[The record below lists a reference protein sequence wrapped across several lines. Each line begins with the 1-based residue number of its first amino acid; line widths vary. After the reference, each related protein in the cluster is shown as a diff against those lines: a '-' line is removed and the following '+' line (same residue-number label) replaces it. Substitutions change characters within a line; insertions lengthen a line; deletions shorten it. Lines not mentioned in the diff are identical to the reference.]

1 MKVKIKDLEY
11 VIVEETDGDNVF
23 CDKITDGQSQM
34 RLGYRGG
41 EQMLTVEEIARF
53 IEEDNSSERK
63 MLARTGMKYYEAE
76 HDIRNYRIF
85 YYNSDG
91 QLVEDTT
98 RSNVKI
104 SHPFFTELVDQ
115 EVQYM
120 LSGKDGFVKS
130 DIPELQNEMD
140 AYFNEN
146 EDFMSEL
153 YETLTGT
160 VTKGFEYM
168 YAYKNEEDKI
178 AFQCADSMGVIE
190 VRAKDTQDNCDYVIY
205 WYIER
210 IGKDKKKI
218 KKIQVWTEQETHF
231 FVQEEEGKIE
241 VDIDAAINPKPHTTY
256 MIGNNV
262 YTEGFGFIPFFR
274 LDNCKKQFSGLKAIK
289 DLIDDYD
296 LMSCG
301 LSNNLQDA
309 QEYLV
314 VAKGFQG
321 DNLEELIQNVKTK
334 KHIGVD
340 GDDGGDVEFKTVD
353 IPYEARKIKLELD
366 EKNIYRFGMGFN
378 SAQLGD
384 GNITNIVIKS
394 RYALLDLKCN
404 KLEIRL
410 KQFMRKILKIVLAEI
425 NEVNETNYKQ
435 KDVYFKFEREV
446 MTNANDNASIE
457 KTDAET
463 EQIKINTLLNLAST
477 LDNETVVQN
486 ICDVLDIDYEQI
498 KDKLPSDED
507 DLATA
512 QSAIENALVD
522 DTTTELTGIDNQV
535 KQETEEEIG
544 KPLNGA
550 QTQSLLSI
558 IAQYKQGQL
567 TADEAVSIISL
578 SLAIS
583 EQKARSLL
591 HLPSV
596 KTNEQ

>member
-1 MKVKIKDLEY
+1 
-11 VIVEETDGDNVF
+11 
-23 CDKITDGQSQM
+23 
-34 RLGYRGG
+34 
-41 EQMLTVEEIARF
+41 MLTIEEITRF

-63 MLARTGMKYYEAE
+63 IHAKKGLKYYEAE

-85 YYNSDG
+85 YYNADG

-130 DIPELQNEMD
+130 DIPELQNELD
-140 AYFNEN
+140 EYFNEN

-153 YETLTGT
+153 YEVITGT

-168 YAYKNEEDKI
+168 YAYKNEEDKT
-178 AFQCADSMGVIE
+178 AFQCADSIGVIE
-190 VRAKDTQDNCDYVIY
+190 VRAKDTQDKCDYVIY
-205 WYIER
+205 WYVER
-210 IGKDKKKI
+210 IGKHRKKI
-218 KKIQVWTEQETHF
+218 KKIQVWSETETYF
-231 FVQEEEGKIE
+231 YVQEEEGKIE
-241 VDIDAAINPKPHTTY
+241 VDKDAKINPKPHITY
-256 MIGNNV
+256 TIANKV

-274 LDNCKKQFSGLKAIK
+274 LDNCKKQYSGLKAIK

-296 LMSCG
+296 IMSCG

-314 VAKGFQG
+314 VVSGFQG
-321 DNLEELIQNVKTK
+321 NNLEELIQNSKTK
-334 KHIGVD
+334 KHIGVEEN
-340 GDDGGDVEFKTVD
+340 GGVEFKTVD

-378 SAQLGD
+378 SAQMGD

-410 KQFMRKILKIVLAEI
+410 KQFMRKIMKIVLEEI
-425 NEVNETNYKQ
+425 NTVNGTDYKQ

-446 MTNANDNASIE
+446 MTNASDNSAIN
-457 KTDAET
+457 KVDAET

-477 LDNETVVQN
+477 LDQETIVQN
-486 ICDVLDIDYEQI
+486 ICDVLDIDYEEI
-498 KDKLPSDED
+498 KDKLPSEEVQETDGA
-507 DLATA
+507 LATLESTVA
-512 QSAIENALVD
+512 E
-522 DTTTELTGIDNQV
+522 
-535 KQETEEEIG
+535 
-544 KPLNGA
+544 
-550 QTQSLLSI
+550 
-558 IAQYKQGQL
+558 
-567 TADEAVSIISL
+567 DE
-578 SLAIS
+578 
-583 EQKARSLL
+583 
-591 HLPSV
+591 
-596 KTNEQ
+596 